1 MRGTGE
7 DAHHTVAGGP
17 GTEPR
22 RDAVALHVDE
32 IVDPVDPRFEEL
44 YALYERLF
52 PLPAERE
59 PPEAFFEVLEL
70 NRNPKV
76 QRELGPWHEAIL
88 VVQAG
93 QGGPVVGGHVY
104 GVTTSSAH
112 AELGCAASVQAI
124 YTFFDRSVRGRTPM
138 SQIER
143 ELQDR
148 ASRTFEPREA
158 PTVSPLIFVEV
169 NNPLRM
175 SPEQIADDTA
185 HAGIDPYR
193 RYRHW
198 LNSGLRPLDLSY
210 VQPPLRAGEDAV
222 RYLDLFCN
230 SKLTSV
236 PAAVILHHLRAFI
249 SISVLKGRPADDDP
263 DFAAMRDQLGGRD
276 AVGFVPEDHG
286 DLRRILARAA
296 ELKLASQPRPG
307 VS

>member
-7 DAHHTVAGGP
+7 DVHHTTDSGP
-17 GTEPR
+17 GSERP

-32 IVDPVDPRFEEL
+32 IVDADDPRFGEL

-52 PLPAERE
+52 PLPEERE
-59 PPEAFFEVLEL
+59 PPEAFFELLAL
-70 NRNPKV
+70 NRNAKA

-88 VVQAG
+88 AVQAG

-104 GVTTSSAH
+104 GVTTSDAH
-112 AELGCAASVQAI
+112 REFGCVASVQAI

-143 ELQDR
+143 ELQTR
-148 ASRTFEPREA
+148 ASRTFDRCGT
-158 PTVSPLIFVEV
+158 PTLSPLIFLEV

-175 SPEQIADDTA
+175 APQQIADDTA

-198 LNSGLRPLDLSY
+198 LNSGLRPLELSY
-210 VQPPLRAGEDAV
+210 VQPPLRAGEDAI

-230 SKLTSV
+230 SSLSSV
-236 PAAVILHHLRAFI
+236 PAAVVLNHLRAFI

-263 DFAAMRDQLGGRD
+263 DFAAMRDQLSGRD
-276 AVGFVPEDHG
+276 AVGFVPEDQS
-286 DLRRILARAA
+286 DLRMIRERAA
-296 ELKLASQPRPG
+296 ELKLASSCPG